1 MGVMLDD
8 FFEIAMPKIEVGVKM
23 LWGVMF
29 ASLAD
34 FYSMV
39 IFAVCQNSYM
49 YCFFFFFKS
58 ET

>member
-1 MGVMLDD
+1 MFGD
-8 FFEIAMPKIEVGVKM
+8 FFDIAMPKFEGCVKM
-23 LWGVMF
+23 FWGVMF
-29 ASLAD
+29 ASLAN